1 MLEDVMDDELFV
13 RTMIEV
19 LKFDKKYS
27 GKKDDLLPILRR
39 VTLNRK
45 PQWGFVRHGRPNQR
59 YEDIELRIPVP
70 LLNEA
75 NNQYDDLYDIIN
87 YVYEESDEYALGEL
101 TFAQRLFN
109 PKMLNTRNMMSCLP
123 IFKKK
128 LSKVSGMR
136 GIPSGLQW
144 HG

>member
-1 MLEDVMDDELFV
+1 MDDELFV

-101 TFAQRLFN
+101 TLR
-109 PKMLNTRNMMSCLP
+109 P
-123 IFKKK
+123 
-128 LSKVSGMR
+128 
-136 GIPSGLQW
+136 
-144 HG
+144 

>member
-45 PQWGFVRHGRPNQR
+45 PQWGFV
-59 YEDIELRIPVP
+59 
-70 LLNEA
+70 
-75 NNQYDDLYDIIN
+75 
-87 YVYEESDEYALGEL
+87 
-101 TFAQRLFN
+101 
-109 PKMLNTRNMMSCLP
+109 
-123 IFKKK
+123 
-128 LSKVSGMR
+128 
-136 GIPSGLQW
+136 
-144 HG
+144 